1 MLSRYEQVKQQ
12 LDAEDAKTKQWS
24 DKLKAKSREIDLL
37 RNNNEMDPAKREALN
52 IQLQIPGKRQELYQ
66 AQIDIQKLEDRII
79 EKKRELTAAVSNTVE
94 KKKTHSL
101 QQDVRREVQQQ
112 HTG

>member
-1 MLSRYEQVKQQ
+1 M
-12 LDAEDAKTKQWS
+12 
-24 DKLKAKSREIDLL
+24 L

-94 KKKTHSL
+94 RKKTHSL